1 MLDRQGLV
9 DYLFYKVI
17 CVAKLTDRDF
27 GVKRW
32 ELGVEEGCPCCLELC
47 RVVIYLWQRVR
58 YRQASYTWLDFTAS
72 VCDQKYVHVNSN
84 DLVVLGR
91 LVFFF

>member
-17 CVAKLTDRDF
+17 CVAKLADRDF
-27 GVKRW
+27 GVKGR
-32 ELGVEEGCPCCLELC
+32 ELGVEEGCPYCLELG
-47 RVVIYLWQRVR
+47 RVVIYLWQRIR
-58 YRQASYTWLDFTAS
+58 YHQASCTWLDFTAS
-72 VCDQKYVHVNSN
+72 VCDQKDVHVNSN

-91 LVFFF
+91 LVFFL